1 MLSLSRLLRLQYLN
15 VNIRNHKTQCKHGEA
30 ASSSGKVAAGP
41 KEEEEKEMGDDLLQ
55 HCWQHLMPVCSGEE
69 ELRIPAADNGDGA
82 EAGEEAGAAD
92 DGDGAEA
99 GEEAGAADDGEEAGG
114 DVDHYA
120 WIPPDPEDVVAGGE
134 LGECCKEA
142 VAEEDPYQ

>member
-1 MLSLSRLLRLQYLN
+1 MLNLLLLLKLQYLN

-41 KEEEEKEMGDDLLQ
+41 KEEEEEMGDDLLQ
-55 HCWQHLMPVCSGEE
+55 LCFEHLMPVCSGEE
-69 ELRIPAADNGDGA
+69 EVRTP
-82 EAGEEAGAAD
+82 AAD

-142 VAEEDPYQ
+142 VVEEDPYQ

>member
-1 MLSLSRLLRLQYLN
+1 M
-15 VNIRNHKTQCKHGEA
+15 
-30 ASSSGKVAAGP
+30 AG
-41 KEEEEKEMGDDLLQ
+41 DVLQ
-55 HCWQHLMPVCSGEE
+55 HCLQHLMPVSSDGEE
-69 ELRIPAADNGDGA
+69 VRTPAADNGDGA
-82 EAGEEAGAAD
+82 EAGEEGGAAD

-134 LGECCKEA
+134 LGECYKEA
-142 VAEEDPYQ
+142 DAEEDPYQ

>member
-1 MLSLSRLLRLQYLN
+1 
-15 VNIRNHKTQCKHGEA
+15 
-30 ASSSGKVAAGP
+30 
-41 KEEEEKEMGDDLLQ
+41 MGDDLLQ
-55 HCWQHLMPVCSGEE
+55 HCFQHLMPVCSGEE
-69 ELRIPAADNGDGA
+69 EVRTP
-82 EAGEEAGAAD
+82 AAD

-134 LGECCKEA
+134 FGECCKEA
-142 VAEEDPYQ
+142 VAEQDPYQ